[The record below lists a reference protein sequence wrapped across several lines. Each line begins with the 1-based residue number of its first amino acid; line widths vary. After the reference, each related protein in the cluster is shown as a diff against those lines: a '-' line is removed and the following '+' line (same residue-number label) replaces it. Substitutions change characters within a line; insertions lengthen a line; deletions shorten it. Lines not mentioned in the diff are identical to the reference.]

1 MCRARQ
7 ALDQSFP
14 SRRQSW
20 WKTRA
25 GATISRCPHLAANGS
40 NVSKT
45 RLSCLLV
52 TALSVGCGDGVERV
66 DPGASAGDVAEPIA
80 VGLDSTDANVAR
92 VLGEQ
97 IEAARRHPDSGRH
110 RGQLGLAYE
119 ANGYNAAAL
128 DSYAQA
134 EALAGDAFEWPYLQA
149 ILLQQQARFDEA
161 LERMDR
167 ALEIAPDYAPAWLWR
182 GYWMLDVDRIDA
194 AAAAFSRAH
203 ELGAGAAAVVGR
215 ARVHLRRGDAALALE
230 LLEPLSRALDH
241 PLVFRVLGRALRD
254 LGRIDDARLALG
266 KGREDRQLTWE
277 DPALDR
283 KTAFIAGF
291 GGRMLKAESLVTAAN
306 GTEALPILEEL
317 VVDFPEHATLLN
329 LLAVAYSQTDQPE
342 KSLAVLERAHGLAP
356 EYYPLH
362 LNLAGTYEALGD
374 YDRALR
380 FLDRAIDVH
389 PTFGVARERKGVVLM
404 RMGRYEEA
412 LAALDDATRHDAR
425 APEVFYFAGVIES
438 RYERW
443 PRAVERFRQAIDIDP
458 AFTQAHV
465 HLARCFGELRRF
477 DEARESLAKADA
489 LGTHPLDVR
498 NARAWLT
505 RLEAS
510 GL

>member
-1 MCRARQ
+1 MTVLARIRRGG
-7 ALDQSFP
+7 ACPRPRRTLRLFLERDGTSP
-14 SRRQSW
+14 SPTVGYGMRMLSILVV
-20 WKTRA
+20 A
-25 GATISRCPHLAANGS
+25 FLAA
-40 NVSKT
+40 
-45 RLSCLLV
+45 
-52 TALSVGCGDGVERV
+52 CGDGGNHD
-66 DPGASAGDVAEPIA
+66 DPSSRGSTVAEPIA
-80 VGLDSTDANVAR
+80 VGLDSTDANVAK
-92 VLGEQ
+92 VLREQ
-97 IEAARRHPDSGRH
+97 IEAARMHPDSGSH
-110 RGQLGLAYE
+110 RGTLGLAYE
-119 ANGYNAAAL
+119 ANGYDAAAL
-128 DSYAQA
+128 KSYAQA

-167 ALEIAPDYAPAWLWR
+167 ALVIAPDYAPAWLWR
-182 GYWMLDVDRIDA
+182 GYWMLDVDRIDEA
-194 AAAAFSRAH
+194 AVAFSRAH
-203 ELGAGAAAVVGR
+203 ELGAGPAAVVGQ
-215 ARVHLRRGDAALALE
+215 ARVHLRRDDAALALE

-254 LGRIDDARLALG
+254 LGRIDDARLALS

-277 DPALDR
+277 DPVLDR

-291 GGRMLKAESLVTAAN
+291 GGRMLTAESLVASANAA
-306 GTEALPILEEL
+306 EALPILEEL

-342 KSLAVLERAHGLAP
+342 KSLAVLERAYGLAP

-362 LNLAGTYEALGD
+362 LNLAGAYEDLGD
-374 YDRALR
+374 DDRALR

-389 PTFGVARERKGVVLM
+389 PTFGVAHERKGVVLM

-443 PRAVERFRQAIDIDP
+443 PRAIERFQQAIDIDP
-458 AFTQAHV
+458 AFTKAHV
-465 HLARCFGELRRF
+465 HLARSFGGLRRF
-477 DEARESLAKADA
+477 DDARESLAKADA